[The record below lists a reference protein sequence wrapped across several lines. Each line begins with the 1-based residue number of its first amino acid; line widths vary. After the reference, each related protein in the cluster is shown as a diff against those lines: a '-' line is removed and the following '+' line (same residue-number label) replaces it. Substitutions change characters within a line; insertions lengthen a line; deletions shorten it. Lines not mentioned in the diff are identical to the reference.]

1 MFKVAPMTIGRL
13 ARRFARDEAAA
24 TAVEY
29 AIVASGIAVAIAAT
43 VMSLGSS
50 VNGLYTSV
58 STHLN

>member
-13 ARRFARDEAAA
+13 ARQFARDEAAA